1 VLARNARPCRSLYPD
16 LDLIAMMTGTA
27 LFWLFIGNYTGQNAL
42 NAYNLGFA
50 GAAIGFLAL
59 LPRRFA
65 LFAVLG
71 VSAITAILF
80 FVAAANPSHTQW
92 HGPLW
97 PWALG
102 SLALCLVTVLLRP
115 AVFDRY
121 RSARVIGL
129 SLAVPLALF
138 LAKLASRAPT
148 T

>member
-1 VLARNARPCRSLYPD
+1 V
-16 LDLIAMMTGTA
+16 MTGTA
-27 LFWLFIGNYTGQNAL
+27 LFWLFLGDYTGQNAL

-59 LPRRFA
+59 LPRQFA

-71 VSAITAILF
+71 ASAIAAILF

-102 SLALCLVTVLLRP
+102 SLILCLATVLLRP
-115 AVFDRY
+115 VLFDRY
-121 RSARVIGL
+121 RSVRLMGL
-129 SLAVPLALF
+129 SLSVPLTLF
-138 LAKLASRAPT
+138 LAKLALRAPT